1 MVYIYIFSFIYLYL
15 IENVLY
21 SLIQDIGKNMIHC
34 NQPFELYI
42 NKSVF
47 LLYICILQTFTII
60 YTIFFFLLYFQQIIE
75 KCVHYIKYYRNVYFI
90 LDMRLK

>member
-15 IENVLY
+15 IENVLD

-60 YTIFFFLLYFQQIIE
+60 YTIFFFALFSTIIE

-90 LDMRLK
+90 LDIF

>member
-1 MVYIYIFSFIYLYL
+1 MLD
-15 IENVLY
+15 

-42 NKSVF
+42 NKYVF

-60 YTIFFFLLYFQQIIE
+60 YTIIYFFG
-75 KCVHYIKYYRNVYFI
+75 FI
-90 LDMRLK
+90 FNK